1 MEVYAPEAVDGAFD
15 ASHARFAT
23 VVAWLGGDQAGGV
36 SHAELEAGLQ
46 TEGRALLRQLLQD
59 HLDLRASGEQ
69 RLDRVV
75 DAEQAVRPSA
85 ETGHERW
92 LSTVFGA
99 VSVARIAY
107 RGRGLANLHPAD
119 AVLTLPAEKHSHGLR
134 RLAAIEAARGSFD
147 AAAAAIGRA
156 TGVRV
161 GKRQVEDLARRAA
174 VDVDSF
180 YAGRAP
186 EPSPDGDALAL
197 SFDGKGVVMR
207 PDALRAATATAAGK
221 ATRKLAT
228 RLSKGEKRNRKRMA
242 EVGAVYD
249 VTPVARTV
257 ADILPATDAER
268 AQPRPAP
275 TTRGKWLTTSVTD
288 GAAQVIGAV
297 FDEATRRDP
306 QQRRDWVVLE
316 YLWRAAWCF
325 FDEADRQAEQWVR
338 THAQAIL
345 AGRAGIV
352 AAAIRRKATYHGLD
366 PGHRHDADTAAAYL
380 ISKRR
385 YLDYPT
391 ALARGWPIATGVIE
405 GACRHLIA
413 DRMRY
418 GLTPEERRD
427 FRQLYGDPW
436 FMVQNLLGHAT
447 RETTVERYLAPV
459 ADLNLRAMLANA
471 ETPLAAPMPELDA
484 VFARVA
490 AESEGIQDIDD
501 RMLCAEEG

>member
-119 AVLTLPAEKHSHGLR
+119 AVLNLPAEKHSHGLR

-306 QQRRDWVVLE
+306 QQRRDWVVLVDGNNHQLDRIRVEARQRTITVAVVVDFIHVLE

-385 YLDYPT
+385 CLDYPT

-413 DRMRY
+413 DRMDITGARWAY
-418 GLTPEERRD
+418 P
-427 FRQLYGDPW
+427 
-436 FMVQNLLGHAT
+436 
-447 RETTVERYLAPV
+447 AP
-459 ADLNLRAMLANA
+459 R
-471 ETPLAAPMPELDA
+471 P
-484 VFARVA
+484 
-490 AESEGIQDIDD
+490 S
-501 RMLCAEEG
+501 